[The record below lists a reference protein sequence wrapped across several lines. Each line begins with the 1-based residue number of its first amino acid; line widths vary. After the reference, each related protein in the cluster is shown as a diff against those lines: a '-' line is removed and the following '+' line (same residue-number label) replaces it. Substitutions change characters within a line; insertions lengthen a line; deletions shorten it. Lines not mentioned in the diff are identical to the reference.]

1 MTLPLITID
10 NIIAWNPCAEYGR
23 ARLEEFFG
31 VDPFN
36 ALDILSK
43 TGPSQDKLFSI
54 MREETL
60 GVSGLAQVDEW
71 VCTQFT
77 ATPALTISG
86 QNCKNNWP
94 QPTEFQR
101 AVMLSDL
108 MRHETGSDTAFEAQL
123 RLLLEGM

>member
-36 ALDILSK
+36 ALDILNK
-43 TGPSQDKLFSI
+43 TGPMQDKLFSI

-60 GVSGLAQVDEW
+60 GVSGLAQVDAW
-71 VCTQFT
+71 ICAQFA

-94 QPTEFQR
+94 QPTEFRR

-108 MRHETGSDTAFEAQL
+108 MRHETGSDTAFESQL
-123 RLLLEGM
+123 RTALEAI